1 MPPSKVSSSY
11 GWSRR
16 TVSTGRRV
24 GAWRFER
31 ARPAAFLAL
40 PRRSPLGVWSTVAI
54 VLGVLGMA
62 SLVMAKTASEPQ
74 KPSTAASVD
83 QHDCHALVGKIVLAT
98 NQIDFN
104 LRAAEALQHRC
115 LELRDGSLTV
125 HHDALFGHITQIVKV
140 GIDQQ

>member
-1 MPPSKVSSSY
+1 MPLSKVSSSY

-16 TVSTGRRV
+16 TVGTGRRV
-24 GAWRFER
+24 GMWRYEP

-40 PRRSPLGVWSTVAI
+40 PRRSRLGAWSTVAI

-74 KPSTAASVD
+74 KPPVAASVD
-83 QHDCHALVGKIVLAT
+83 RHDCHALVGKIVLAT

-115 LELRDGSLTV
+115 LDYRDGSLTV
-125 HHDALFGHITQIVKV
+125 HHDALFGHITQVVKV
-140 GIDQQ
+140 GIDQK